1 MKETMNERATE
12 IRNQLKAPRVGAIAG
27 IAFSIMLISSLALIR
42 VSVPASPGD
51 AGNWL
56 SSSAN
61 SIGLALNLLPVAG
74 IAFMWFIGVLRDR
87 IGAREEQFFAAVF
100 LAGGLLFLAAV
111 FARLSGLPNRNVQL
125 ASPGEVDAC
134 VTPGEYS

>member
-1 MKETMNERATE
+1 MKETMNERAIE

-27 IAFSIMLISSLALIR
+27 IVCSIMLIISLALIR
-42 VSVPASPGD
+42 VSVPAPPGD